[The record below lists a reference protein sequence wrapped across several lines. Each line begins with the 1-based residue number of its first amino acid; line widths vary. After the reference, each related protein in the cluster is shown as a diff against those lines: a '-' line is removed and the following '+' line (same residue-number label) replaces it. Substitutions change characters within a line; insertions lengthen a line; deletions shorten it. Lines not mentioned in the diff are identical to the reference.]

1 MEPKKLF
8 RSSNNKIIA
17 GICTGLAEYFNV
29 DTNIVRVLF
38 VFVTFF
44 WGASI
49 LLYLILWIIIPINE
63 SVNSNEVTTIK
74 TKNNFL
80 LLLGII
86 IFAFGAFS
94 LIAGVIFGHLL
105 FFPFRI
111 VPFFETL
118 FALTFIAFG
127 LYLIFDYANKKNHNE
142 NSNQRVLSKSLINKK
157 FLGVCAGIAEYFKI
171 DPTVVRVVW
180 VIFSLISFGIAVIVY
195 IVLGIILPNEQIIK
209 RSV

>member
-8 RSSNNKIIA
+8 RSNNNKIIA
-17 GICTGLAEYFNV
+17 GICSGLAEYFNV
-29 DTNIVRVLF
+29 DTNIIRVLF

-49 LLYLILWIIIPINE
+49 LLYLILWVIIPINE
-63 SVNSNEVTTIK
+63 SEKSNEVTTIK

-86 IFAFGAFS
+86 IFAFGVFS
-94 LIAGVIFGHLL
+94 LIAGVIFKHLL
-105 FFPFRI
+105 FFPFSI

-118 FALTFIAFG
+118 FALTFIALG
-127 LYLIFDYANKKNHNE
+127 LYLIFGYANKKGYSE
-142 NSNQRVLSKSLINKK
+142 NSNQKVLSKSLINKK
-157 FLGVCAGIAEYFKI
+157 LLGVCAGIAEYFKI